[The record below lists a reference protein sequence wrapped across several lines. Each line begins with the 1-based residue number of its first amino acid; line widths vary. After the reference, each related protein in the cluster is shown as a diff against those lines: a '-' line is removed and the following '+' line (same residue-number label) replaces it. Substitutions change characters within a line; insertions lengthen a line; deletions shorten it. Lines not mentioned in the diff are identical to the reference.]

1 MVSFMRIHGAI
12 LSLLILQ
19 VSCSPIYGT
28 KIEYKSPESESGKA
42 CIVKCAYV
50 RNDCYRQCQVNVTNC
65 KLTEKMISAQER
77 PQSVINIVNNNESGN
92 NGNSKPKQSD
102 NNSCKSKNLK
112 CKESCSNNIACKTQ
126 CDIYMD
132 MCNTEQSFDHYNG
145 YDDFISNMHKKGNG
159 YDDFIS
165 NMRKSGK
172 SSTIQKQHPVSL
184 CKNDKCDRL
193 CKSDYDLC
201 FSSCGGRIIT
211 YKQCIAFCDKK

>member
-1 MVSFMRIHGAI
+1 MVSFMRIHGAM
-12 LSLLILQ
+12 LFLLILQ

-28 KIEYKSPESESGKA
+28 KIEYKSPEGESGKA

-77 PQSVINIVNNNESGN
+77 SQPLINIVNNNESGN

-112 CKESCSNNIACKTQ
+112 CKESCSNSITCNTQ

-132 MCNTEQSFDHYNG
+132 MCNTEQSFDRYNE
-145 YDDFISNMHKKGNG
+145 YDNFVSNMYEGN
-159 YDDFIS
+159 
-165 NMRKSGK
+165 KSP
-172 SSTIQKQHPVSL
+172 TIEKQHTVSL
-184 CKNDKCDRL
+184 CQSDKCDRL

-201 FSSCGGRIIT
+201 FSSCGGKIIT
-211 YKQCIAFCDKK
+211 YKQCVAFCDKK

>member
-1 MVSFMRIHGAI
+1 MRIHGAM
-12 LSLLILQ
+12 LFLLILQ

-28 KIEYKSPESESGKA
+28 KIEYKSPEGESGKA

-77 PQSVINIVNNNESGN
+77 SQPLINIVNNNESGN

-112 CKESCSNNIACKTQ
+112 CKESCSNSITCNTQ

-132 MCNTEQSFDHYNG
+132 MCNTEQSFDRYNE
-145 YDDFISNMHKKGNG
+145 YDNFVSNMYEGN
-159 YDDFIS
+159 
-165 NMRKSGK
+165 KSP
-172 SSTIQKQHPVSL
+172 TIEKQHTVSL
-184 CKNDKCDRL
+184 CQSDKCDRL

-201 FSSCGGRIIT
+201 FSSCGGKIIT
-211 YKQCIAFCDKK
+211 YKQCVAFCDKK